1 MIKSFFDEATGVFN
15 IDEHIIGRESFK
27 KILEDGKITSDEVK
41 KQSELVIEYLKKLDN
56 KLDDA
61 EKAMVTDAICELLI
75 LYSLSQKNII
85 DEFERGF

>member
-75 LYSLSQKNII
+75 V
-85 DEFERGF
+85 